1 MTFQEKSALT
11 MTGILVVVFGLYFA
25 LVLGPVAGAP
35 APAREFAF
43 TALVIQAS
51 VVVTILAATTHIVL
65 AIIFRSQANAYDE
78 RDRLI
83 DLRSTRVAAY
93 ILAAGVYAGIGLA
106 VVQVERFWI
115 AQALIAALVIAEITD
130 GVIKVAL
137 YRRGA

>member
-11 MTGILVVVFGLYFA
+11 MTAILVVVFGMYFA

-43 TALVIQAS
+43 TALMILAS
-51 VVVTILAATTHIVL
+51 VVVTILAAATHIVL
-65 AIIFRSQANAYDE
+65 AIVFRSQVNAHDE

-93 ILAAGVYAGIGLA
+93 ILAAGVYAGIGLS

-130 GVIKVAL
+130 GVIKVVL
-137 YRRGA
+137 YRRGV